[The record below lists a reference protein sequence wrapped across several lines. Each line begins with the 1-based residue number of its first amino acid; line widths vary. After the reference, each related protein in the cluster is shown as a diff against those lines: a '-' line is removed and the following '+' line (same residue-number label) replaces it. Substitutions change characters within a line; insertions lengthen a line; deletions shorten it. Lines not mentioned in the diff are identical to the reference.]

1 MWMEFDAELVAV
13 FISLAANGWSSAKLT
28 FRQSKLVCD
37 TIEITIPRTSV
48 PLQTSVLTSVPLQI
62 SVLQRLAGYGLAV
75 RCGINST
82 MAALQADTWDA
93 VVSWAA
99 PLRWDRDITSFT
111 KAWSNSSV
119 ITRGQYHTAIS
130 GKVVF
135 RQMRVLFQPLRKSA
149 CDLPLPARK
158 LLMDFCADA
167 AAINLL
173 DGSRLRSMSL
183 AGQNRQYAKLD
194 EELQR
199 EMMAAACK
207 GQTGL
212 VVETL
217 PSWMEWMEAN
227 NYAYLKKHFKKAGLL
242 VDSTACDWT
251 PSRTLRVRWIPS

>member
-37 TIEITIPRTSV
+37 TIEITIPRYHSFS
-48 PLQTSVLTSVPLQI
+48 QFQ
-62 SVLQRLAGYGLAV
+62 VLQRLAGYGLGV
-75 RCGINST
+75 RMPGT
-82 MAALQADTWDA
+82 LVALQADAWDA
-93 VVSWAA
+93 FVSWAA
-99 PLRWDRDITSFT
+99 PLRWDRDVTSLT
-111 KAWSNSSV
+111 KAWSSSSV

-167 AAINLL
+167 AAMNLL

-242 VDSTACDWT
+242 VDLTFVGLRGLRVCWT
-251 PSRTLRVRWIPS
+251 PR